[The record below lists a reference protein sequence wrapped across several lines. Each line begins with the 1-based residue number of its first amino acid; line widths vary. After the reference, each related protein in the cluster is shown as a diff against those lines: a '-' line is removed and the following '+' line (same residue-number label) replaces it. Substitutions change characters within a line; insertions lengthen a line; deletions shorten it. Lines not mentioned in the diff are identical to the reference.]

1 MNNIPKTYQPQDF
14 ETDIYN
20 DWLKNKYFHAEPNPD
35 KTPFTI
41 VLPPPNITG
50 QLHMGHALNQTLQD
64 ILIRYKR
71 MQGYEALWLP
81 GTDHAS
87 IATEVKIV
95 EAMRQEGIG
104 KEDVGREGFLK
115 RAWAWKEQYG
125 NRIVT
130 QMKRLGSSCDWDR
143 EAFTMDDN
151 LSKAVRK
158 VFINLY
164 NKGLIYQGDRI
175 INWCPCCKTAL
186 SDAEVEY
193 EEQASYLWHI
203 RYPLADGEGGIVVA
217 TTRPETMLGDTAV
230 AVHPNDKRY
239 RDLIGK
245 DLILPLVGKRIPIV
259 ADEYV
264 EMDFGSGAVKI
275 TPAHDPND
283 YEVGKRHN
291 LPVIRVMNDDGTMN
305 DVVPQYSGLDRFE
318 ARKRIEHDLAEGGYL
333 VNKEAYTHNVG
344 TCYRCHSTGETIISR
359 QWFVKMEPLAK
370 PAVEAVRK
378 KDTRFVPDR
387 FSKIYFNWMCNIKDW
402 CISRQLWWGHRIP
415 AYYCESCGATY
426 VDEEAPTVCTKCG
439 GTAFRQDE
447 DVLDTWFS
455 SALWPFSTLG
465 WPDKTES
472 LAYFY
477 PNTVLVTAYDIIFF
491 WVARM
496 IFSGIEN
503 MGEVPFKDVL
513 IHGIVRDELGRKMS
527 KSLGNGID
535 PLEIIDKYGAD
546 SLRFSLAN
554 GIAPGSDTRFS
565 KDRIESCRNFI
576 NKVWNASR
584 FVMMNAE
591 NIDIKPIGEV
601 QKTLADK
608 WILSRLNSVIRQV
621 GRNLDKYEIGI
632 AAGKLYDF
640 VWSEFCDWYIELVKP
655 VLYGEDAVAK
665 QDTVSVLVYVLS
677 ETLKLLH
684 PYIPFVTD
692 YIYRSLPGSAATIMT
707 QPWPTADRKFA
718 YGKASKQMESVME
731 IISAI
736 RNVRAEV
743 GVAPSKKVHIMLV
756 TEQKA
761 ALKKCHAY
769 IEKLAGVSEITYI
782 TKDELPQKVSSKVTA
797 IAEIYIPLGDL
808 VDVDKELA
816 RLNAEKAKLQKEI
829 DRSQGM
835 LSNQGFVARAPQA
848 VVEAEKERLAL
859 NLDKMAKLDLRIA
872 SLQ

>member
-1 MNNIPKTYQPQDF
+1 MDIPKTYQPQEF
-14 ETDIYN
+14 EKDIYEF
-20 DWLKNKYFHAEPNPD
+20 WLKNKYFHAEPNPD
-35 KTPFTI
+35 KKPFTI

-50 QLHMGHALNQTLQD
+50 QLHMGHALNHTLQD

-71 MQGYEALWLP
+71 MQGFETLWLP

-95 EAMRQEGIG
+95 EAMRKEGLS
-104 KEDVGREGFLK
+104 KEEVGREGFLK

-164 NKGLIYQGDRI
+164 DKGLIYQGDRI
-175 INWCPCCKTAL
+175 INWCPSCKTAL

-193 EEQASYLWHI
+193 QEQASYLWHI
-203 RYPLADGEGGIVVA
+203 RYPLADGEGGVVVA

-230 AVHPNDKRY
+230 AVHPDDPRY
-239 RDLIGK
+239 KDLVGK
-245 DLILPLVGKRIPIV
+245 ELILPLVNKRIPIV

-305 DVVPQYSGLDRFE
+305 DVVEAYAGLDRFE
-318 ARKRIEHDLAEGGYL
+318 ARKRIEEDLRAGGYL
-333 VNKEAYTHNVG
+333 VEKEPYTHNVG

-359 QWFVKMEPLAK
+359 QWFVRMEPLAA
-370 PAVEAVRK
+370 PAIEAVRK
-378 KDTRFVPDR
+378 KETRFVPDR

-415 AYYCESCGATY
+415 AYYCADCGATY
-426 VDEEAPTVCTKCG
+426 VAEEAPKQCKCG
-439 GTAFRQDE
+439 CTSFRQDE

-465 WPDKTES
+465 WPEKTPS
-472 LAYFY
+472 LDYFY
-477 PNTVLVTAYDIIFF
+477 PNSVLVTAYDIIFF

-496 IFSGIEN
+496 IFSGLEN

-513 IHGIVRDELGRKMS
+513 IHGIVRDEQGRKMS

-535 PLEIIDKYGAD
+535 PLEVIDNYGAD
-546 SLRFSLAN
+546 GLRFSLAN

-591 NIDIKPIGEV
+591 GVEVKPIDEV
-601 QKTLADK
+601 KKTMADK
-608 WILSRLNSVIRQV
+608 WILSKLNKVIGEV
-621 GRNLDKYEIGI
+621 SRNLDKYEIGI
-632 AAGKLYDF
+632 AAGKLYDY
-640 VWSEFCDWYIELVKP
+640 VWGDFCDWYLELVKP
-655 VLYGEDAVAK
+655 VLYGEDAEAK
-665 QDTVSVLVYVLS
+665 RDTVSVLVYVLS

-684 PYIPFVTD
+684 PYIPFVTE
-692 YIYRSLPGSAATIMT
+692 YLYRNLPGAAETIMRE
-707 QPWPTADRKFA
+707 PWPKADRKYA
-718 YGKASKQMESVME
+718 YREAAKQMEGVME
-731 IISAI
+731 IVSAI

-743 GVAPSKKVHIMLV
+743 GVAPSKKVHLMVV
-756 TEQKA
+756 TAEAKTVD
-761 ALKKCHAY
+761 KCRRY
-769 IEKLAGVSEITYI
+769 VEKLAGVESITFI
-782 TKDELPQKVSSKVTA
+782 DKKDVPQKVSSKVTT
-797 IAEIYIPLGDL
+797 IAELYIPLGDL
-808 VDVDKELA
+808 VDTDKEIA
-816 RLNAEKAKLQKEI
+816 RLEAEKAKLQKEI

-835 LSNQGFVARAPQA
+835 LANAGFVARAPQA
-848 VVEAEKERLAL
+848 VVDKEKAALAL
-859 NLDKMAKLDLRIA
+859 NLDKMAKLDERIA
-872 SLQ
+872 SLK